1 MRFEG
6 DRLWRCSASTYQ
18 RLPDKE
24 DDAKDV
30 LDAGQINAH
39 EGAKVSLQYHMASN
53 NLYPN
58 RSLLLELTRTD
69 RSMNTGPT
77 G

>member
-6 DRLWRCSASTYQ
+6 DRLWRCFASKYQ

-39 EGAKVSLQYHMASN
+39 EGAKVSLQYIW
-53 NLYPN
+53 
-58 RSLLLELTRTD
+58 RQIIFTQTD
-69 RSMNTGPT
+69 RCC
-77 G
+77 